1 MPSTSPLYIILYFY
15 SYSRMLYIL
24 WYEIKCM
31 ETSQYLFVGRHLSV
45 NPPLDC
51 VNLESDGGRFPICL
65 LIT

>member
-1 MPSTSPLYIILYFY
+1 
-15 SYSRMLYIL
+15 
-24 WYEIKCM
+24 M